1 MACFKKGR
9 CGIVICC
16 DPDMGA
22 SIAATMA
29 DFLHPDE
36 EEGSESVTDREE

>member
-9 CGIVICC
+9 CGIIICC
-16 DPDMGA
+16 DPDMSA
-22 SIAATMA
+22 TITATMA

-36 EEGSESVTDREE
+36 ETDREE